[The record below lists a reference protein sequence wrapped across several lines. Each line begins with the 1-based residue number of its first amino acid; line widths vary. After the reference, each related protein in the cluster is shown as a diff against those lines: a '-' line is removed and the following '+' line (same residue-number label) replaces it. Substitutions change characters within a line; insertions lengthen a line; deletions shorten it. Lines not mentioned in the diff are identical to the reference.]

1 MDTIDEA
8 IAAMDRRIER
18 ALDTGDPRGY
28 FTCVYRSVTARVRD
42 GIRAGEFDDCERME
56 RFDVA
61 FARLYLDA
69 ADGFEAGGAVS
80 RSWRVVF
87 DAPPSALAVQHVIAG
102 MNAHINLDL
111 GLAAASVQHG
121 EAVADLRDD
130 FERLNDVLAAMID
143 RMQDALT
150 HTAPWTGILD
160 TWGGRVDELVS
171 GWSIEYARGRAWS
184 FAERL
189 AVAEDGERQSLVAS
203 RDERVAAIGEGILNP
218 PLPVQWLTALVAPRE
233 RADLRAVVESLVD

>member
-1 MDTIDEA
+1 METIDEA
-8 IAAMDRRIER
+8 IAAMDRRIDR
-18 ALDTGDPRGY
+18 AVENRDPRGY
-28 FTCVYRSVTARVRD
+28 FTCVYRCVTARVRD

-69 ADGFEAGGAVS
+69 ADGFESGGEVS

-87 DAPPSALAVQHVIAG
+87 DAPPSALAVQHVMAG

-111 GLAAASVQHG
+111 GLAAASVQPG
-121 EAVADLRDD
+121 AAVADLRDD

-150 HTAPWTGILD
+150 HTAPWTVVVD
-160 TWGGRVDELVS
+160 SWGGRVDELVS
-171 GWSIEYARGRAWS
+171 GWSIEYARGRAWF
-184 FAERL
+184 FAERM
-189 AVAEDGERQSLVAS
+189 AVAEEGERQRLVDA
-203 RDERVAAIGEGILNP
+203 RDTRVAAVGERILNP
-218 PLPVQWLTALVAPRE
+218 PLPLQWLTAIVAPRE
-233 RADLRAVVESLVD
+233 SADLRAVVDALVR

>member
-1 MDTIDEA
+1 MDTIDAA
-8 IAAMDRRIER
+8 IAAMDRRIDQ
-18 ALDTGDPRGY
+18 ALASGDPSGY

-42 GIRAGEFDDCERME
+42 GIRAGEFDDGERME

-69 ADGFEAGGAVS
+69 ADGFDCGSPIS
-80 RSWRVVF
+80 RAWQVVF
-87 DAPPSALAVQHVIAG
+87 DAPPSALAVQHVMAG

-111 GLAAASVQHG
+111 GIAASSVQRG
-121 EAVADLRDD
+121 ASVAELQAD

-143 RMQDALT
+143 RMQEALT
-150 HTAPWTGILD
+150 HTAPWTAVVD
-160 TWGGRVDELVS
+160 SWGGRVDELLA

-189 AVAEDGERQSLVAS
+189 ARADDGELRSLIDA
-203 RDERVAAIGEGILNP
+203 RDARVAAIGTRILNP
-218 PLPVQWLTALVAPRE
+218 PLPLQWITALVAPQE
-233 RADLRAVVESLVD
+233 RADLRAVIDALVD

>member
-8 IAAMDRRIER
+8 IAAMDRRIDR
-18 ALDTGDPRGY
+18 ALDEGDPRGF

-42 GIRAGEFDDCERME
+42 GIRAGEFDDGKRME

-69 ADGFEAGGAVS
+69 ADGFETGGQIS
-80 RSWRVVF
+80 QSWRVVF
-87 DAPPSALAVQHVIAG
+87 EAPPSALAIQHVMAG

-111 GLAAASVQHG
+111 GIAAASVQ
-121 EAVADLRDD
+121 EAATVTELRDD

-150 HTAPWTGILD
+150 HTAPWTAVVDG
-160 TWGGRVDELVS
+160 WSGRLDELVS
-171 GWSIEYARGRAWS
+171 GWSIEYARGRAWT
-184 FAERL
+184 FAEQL
-189 AVAEDGERQSLVAS
+189 ALAGDDGRRGLVTA
-203 RDERVAAIGEGILNP
+203 RDERVAALGGRILNP
-218 PLPVQWLTALVAPRE
+218 PLPLQWLTALVAPKE
-233 RADLRAVVESLVD
+233 RADLRAVVSALMD

>member
-8 IAAMDRRIER
+8 IAAMDRRIDR
-18 ALDTGDPRGY
+18 ALESGDPRGF

-69 ADGFEAGGAVS
+69 ADGFETGAQIS

-87 DAPPSALAVQHVIAG
+87 EAPASALAVQHVMAG

-111 GLAAASVQHG
+111 GLAAASVQQG
-121 EAVADLRDD
+121 AAVGDLRDD

-150 HTAPWTGILD
+150 HTAPWTGVVD
-160 TWGGRVDELVS
+160 GWSGRVDELVS

-189 AVAEDGERQSLVAS
+189 AVADDRERRSLVDA
-203 RDERVAAIGEGILNP
+203 RDTRVAALGGRILNP
-218 PLPVQWLTALVAPRE
+218 PPPLQWLTALVAPQE
-233 RADLRAVVESLVD
+233 RADLRAVVHALVD